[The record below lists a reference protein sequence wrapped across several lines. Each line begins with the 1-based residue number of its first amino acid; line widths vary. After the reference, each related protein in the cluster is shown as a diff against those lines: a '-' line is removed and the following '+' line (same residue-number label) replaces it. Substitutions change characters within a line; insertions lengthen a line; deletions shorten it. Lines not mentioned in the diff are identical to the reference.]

1 MAKPTKTGT
10 TRSSTT
16 KWSTKSSRESAEE
29 TVSRRVARVE
39 KEVQIVVS
47 DYINRYLKEEL
58 PGLVTIG
65 RVLIPGDLRS
75 AKVFVSLLDPNIS
88 ADKAMIKEM
97 LHILRV
103 NSSEIQTEI
112 SHKIQMKYLPKLEFE
127 KDESTEKILLVE
139 KTLKSLAAQNSKSNK
154 A

>member
-1 MAKPTKTGT
+1 MAKAKQI
-10 TRSSTT
+10 RSSTA
-16 KWSTKSSRESAEE
+16 KWSTKSTRESAEE
-29 TVSRRVARVE
+29 TSSRRVARVE

-75 AKVFVSLLDPNIS
+75 AKVFVSLLDPNI
-88 ADKAMIKEM
+88 ATDKAMIKEM
-97 LHILRV
+97 LHILRT
-103 NSSEIQTEI
+103 NSGEIQTQI

-127 KDESTEKILLVE
+127 KDESTEKILRVE
-139 KTLKSLAAQNSKSNK
+139 STLKSLAAQNSKSNK
-154 A
+154 N

>member
-1 MAKPTKTGT
+1 MAKPTKTST

-88 ADKAMIKEM
+88 TDKAMIKEM

-139 KTLKSLAAQNSKSNK
+139 KTLKSLALQNSKSNK
-154 A
+154 T

>member
-1 MAKPTKTGT
+1 MAKLARGNTS
-10 TRSSTT
+10 RSTS
-16 KWSTKSSRESAEE
+16 KWSTKTTRESAEE
-29 TVSRRVARVE
+29 TSSRRVARVE

-47 DYINRYLKEEL
+47 EYINRYLKEEL

-88 ADKAMIKEM
+88 SDDAMIKKM
-97 LHILRV
+97 LHILKT
-103 NSSEIQTEI
+103 NSSEIQTQI

-127 KDESTEKILLVE
+127 KDESTEKILRVE
-139 KTLKSLAAQNSKSNK
+139 STLKELSLQNSKSNK
-154 A
+154 N

>member
-1 MAKPTKTGT
+1 MGKP
-10 TRSSTT
+10 TRSSPA

-29 TVSRRVARVE
+29 TNSRRVARVE
-39 KEVQIVVS
+39 KEVQLVVS
-47 DYINRYLKEEL
+47 NYINRYLKEEL

-88 ADKAMIKEM
+88 SDKALIKEM
-97 LHILRV
+97 LHILRT
-103 NSSEIQTEI
+103 NASEIQNEI

-127 KDESTEKILLVE
+127 KDESTEKILHVE
-139 KTLKSLAAQNSKSNK
+139 SMLRSLAAQNTKSNK
-154 A
+154 N

>member
-1 MAKPTKTGT
+1 MAKLARGNTS
-10 TRSSTT
+10 RSTS
-16 KWSTKSSRESAEE
+16 KWSTKTTRESAEE
-29 TVSRRVARVE
+29 TSSRRVARVE

-47 DYINRYLKEEL
+47 EYINRYLKEEL

-88 ADKAMIKEM
+88 SDDAMIKKM
-97 LHILRV
+97 LHILKT
-103 NSSEIQTEI
+103 NSGEIQTQI

-127 KDESTEKILLVE
+127 KDESTEKILRVE
-139 KTLKSLAAQNSKSNK
+139 STLKELSLQNSKSNK
-154 A
+154 N

>member
-1 MAKPTKTGT
+1 MAKLARGNTS
-10 TRSSTT
+10 RSTS
-16 KWSTKSSRESAEE
+16 KWSTKTTRESAEE
-29 TVSRRVARVE
+29 TSSRRVARVE

-47 DYINRYLKEEL
+47 EYINRYLKEEL

-88 ADKAMIKEM
+88 SDSAMIKKM
-97 LHILRV
+97 LHILKT
-103 NSSEIQTEI
+103 NSSEIQTQI

-127 KDESTEKILLVE
+127 KDESTEKILRVE
-139 KTLKSLAAQNSKSNK
+139 STLKELSLQNSKSNK
-154 A
+154 N